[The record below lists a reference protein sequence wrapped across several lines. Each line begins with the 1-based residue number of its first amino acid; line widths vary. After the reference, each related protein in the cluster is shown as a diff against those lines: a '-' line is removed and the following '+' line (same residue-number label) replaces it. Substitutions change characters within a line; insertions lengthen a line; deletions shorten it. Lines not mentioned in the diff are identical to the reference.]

1 MEGCSSFIPLGPA
14 AVLPV
19 CMHGL
24 LFFPFEVYF
33 IVAGVAEQRA
43 DPTSVLSLPSKGIRI
58 LRFHLDTLVPN

>member
-33 IVAGVAEQRA
+33 IVASVAEQRA
-43 DPTSVLSLPSKGIRI
+43 DPTSVLSLPSKELGS
-58 LRFHLDTLVPN
+58 